1 MSPKASILSQEP
13 QTGFIHSVQAT
24 RGKPKAIYQNN
35 DNNRLLSKQ
44 KETTNEN
51 LPASYVRFIAK
62 HFKNAKL
69 KKKYRQIWTEVNVN
83 KVLRSI
89 KIWTFVLK
97 KLALIEMEMKRGKQ
111 TLGNKKMRSRKL
123 RFEGWGGHHP
133 GNGESSRFEA
143 QTTKR
148 ASVEFPSETKSRDR
162 DETLKIAAERQK
174 S

>member
-1 MSPKASILSQEP
+1 MSPQASILSQEP

-24 RGKPKAIYQNN
+24 RENPKPYIRTMNSG
-35 DNNRLLSKQ
+35 RLLSKQ

-69 KKKYRQIWTEVNVN
+69 KKKFRLIWTEVNVN

-89 KIWTFVLK
+89 MIWTFVLK
-97 KLALIEMEMKRGKQ
+97 KLALIEMEMKGGKQ

-143 QTTKR
+143 RTTKR

-162 DETLKIAAERQK
+162 DETLKIEVERQK